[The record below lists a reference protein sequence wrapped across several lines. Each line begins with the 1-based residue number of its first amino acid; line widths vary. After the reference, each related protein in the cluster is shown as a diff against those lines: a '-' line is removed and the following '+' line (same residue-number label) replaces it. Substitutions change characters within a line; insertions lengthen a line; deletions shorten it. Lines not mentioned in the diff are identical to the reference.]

1 MTRRRH
7 AGWPAILA
15 LALAGAA
22 PPSPRP
28 SPLPSPTPPPAASPV
43 PAQPPDYRIG
53 AGDILD
59 VVVFGNEDLSRT
71 ATVQTTGTIALPLI
85 GEIRVEGSTIDEVKD
100 RITAALGKDYLVNP
114 QVDVKV
120 REYQSQFVTVIG
132 EVNTPGRKALRGR
145 TRLIDALVEAGG
157 FNTRA
162 SGDVVVSRTDGTLP
176 GGQTSLR
183 LRLVGSANP
192 VDQAHLELYLK
203 PGDIITAPPKYYVT
217 VEGEVAR
224 PGRFQ
229 LEGDLTVSG
238 ALTEAGGLTRFGS
251 SKVRVRRFDVAS
263 GTTRILEVDLGDVRK
278 GKKPDLAL
286 MPNDVVTVS
295 RRRF

>member
-1 MTRRRH
+1 MTYHRARTL
-7 AGWPAILA
+7 AALVLA
-15 LALAGAA
+15 LGGSGASA
-22 PPSPRP
+22 Q
-28 SPLPSPTPPPAASPV
+28 PPPASPAPATPLTVASPAPV
-43 PAQPPDYRIG
+43 QSPDYRIG
-53 AGDILD
+53 PGDVLD

-85 GEIRVEGSTIDEVKD
+85 GEVAVSGLTVDQVKEA
-100 RITAALGKDYLVNP
+100 ITAALGKDYLVNP

-132 EVNTPGRKALRGR
+132 EVNSPGRKPLRGR

-157 FNTRA
+157 FSARA
-162 SGDVVVSRTDGTLP
+162 SGDVLLSRPDGSLP
-176 GGQTSLR
+176 GGVRTLR
-183 LRLVGSANP
+183 LRLVGGSGNA
-192 VDQAHLELYLK
+192 DQAQLELLLK

-217 VEGEVAR
+217 VEGEVVR

-229 LEGDLTVSG
+229 LDHDLTVSG

-251 SKVRVRRFDVAS
+251 RKVKVRRFDAEK
-263 GTTRILEVDLGDVRK
+263 GTTRIVEVDLGDVRK
-278 GKKPDLAL
+278 GKVPDLML
-286 MPNDVVTVS
+286 LPNDVVTVS